1 MNVWFWFRT
10 STLPGALCN
19 FRAARASDVV
29 EIRIGARCAAEWNS
43 KSSRILRIQ
52 ELCEIRT
59 SGLTSCFSGTSYG
72 HGGGTENKTYCW
84 TLELEGMPESWSHS
98 TSQVPP
104 EIVSWFESPS
114 VHSFSLKVLNTR
126 HTKDVGEGHAYI

>member
-1 MNVWFWFRT
+1 MKYERQ
-10 STLPGALCN
+10 
-19 FRAARASDVV
+19 ASRVV
-29 EIRIGARCAAEWNS
+29 FLGRPMATVEVQRIR
-43 KSSRILRIQ
+43 RI
-52 ELCEIRT
+52 
-59 SGLTSCFSGTSYG
+59 
-72 HGGGTENKTYCW
+72 W